1 MDEFLQYLEGMDDP
15 LLTATNKIKKLLQEN
30 EALKRERDQAAFNAD
45 AELKD
50 NLYQTQAHCEHLEAT
65 IAEQE
70 EKFKSHTKAVQEFL
84 NEAYA
89 IMVDPLADGT
99 LKVAETTAAILK
111 NARADRNTIA
121 EQAKL
126 IERMQADL
134 KLPYKLSPNGGISFS
149 EYLRQAKLAARAL
162 EAKEGT
168 K

>member
-15 LLTATNKIKKLLQEN
+15 LLTATNKIKELLQEN

-65 IAEQE
+65 IAEQ
-70 EKFKSHTKAVQEFL
+70 
-84 NEAYA
+84 
-89 IMVDPLADGT
+89 
-99 LKVAETTAAILK
+99 AE
-111 NARADRNTIA
+111 
-121 EQAKL
+121 L
-126 IERMQADL
+126 IER
-134 KLPYKLSPNGGISFS
+134 
-149 EYLRQAKLAARAL
+149 LRQIFKEIGELQPFGKIGSLAARAL

>member
-15 LLTATNKIKKLLQEN
+15 LLTATNKIKELLQEN

-50 NLYQTQAHCEHLEAT
+50 NLYQTQAHCEHLEA
-65 IAEQE
+65 
-70 EKFKSHTKAVQEFL
+70 
-84 NEAYA
+84 
-89 IMVDPLADGT
+89 
-99 LKVAETTAAILK
+99 
-111 NARADRNTIA
+111 TIA